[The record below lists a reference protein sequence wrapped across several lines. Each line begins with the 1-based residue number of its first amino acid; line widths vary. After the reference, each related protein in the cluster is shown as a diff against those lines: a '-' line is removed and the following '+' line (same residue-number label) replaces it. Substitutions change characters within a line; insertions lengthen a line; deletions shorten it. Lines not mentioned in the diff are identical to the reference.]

1 MLRIWECRRRG
12 WVPVSGWLSEDV
24 ARSQLAALL
33 VDRHLFRSYE
43 LRAA

>member
-1 MLRIWECRRRG
+1 MVRIWELRRTR
-12 WVPVSGWLSEDV
+12 WVPVSDWLDVDV
-24 ARSQLAALL
+24 ARSQLSALL